1 MLRVRPIGS
10 SFFSNYRLHEVSSRI
25 VNSAIIII
33 IKILVP
39 EWNRT
44 SVPLEESPGT
54 CLEPE
59 LNWSSKFRLR
69 FKLWISRDR
78 DILQCSPPIDPLN
91 CTMFILYA
99 RTFIREDKERV
110 KKKEN
115 LNHMLVADKNKTP
128 RGNPLWLKACCRWR
142 MVGGSCRRGLTAP
155 HHLTS
160 PTTNTHTPR
169 LLCFAAS
176 TSTPEL
182 SKATEPTWINAD
194 DLSGVTPGRPV
205 APGPQQNP
213 TPSPVQYL
221 GRGRCHQNG

>member
-1 MLRVRPIGS
+1 MEPGLCTTGGESWYLFGAWTELIIEVPIAFQALNQQGQRHPSMLSTNR
-10 SFFSNYRLHEVSSRI
+10 
-25 VNSAIIII
+25 SAEPHHVYSI
-33 IKILVP
+33 
-39 EWNRT
+39 RT
-44 SVPLEESPGT
+44 YIHTRRQGE
-54 CLEPE
+54 
-59 LNWSSKFRLR
+59 
-69 FKLWISRDR
+69 
-78 DILQCSPPIDPLN
+78 
-91 CTMFILYA
+91 
-99 RTFIREDKERV
+99 RE
-110 KKKEN
+110 KKKGN

-128 RGNPLWLKACCRWR
+128 RGNPLWLKACCCWR
-142 MVGGSCRRGLTAP
+142 MVGGSCRWGLTAP